1 MKCDEQGPGLVKFN
15 ISPWVLAGVEYKC
28 GAREKDTDWSAVLP
42 LKKLPTPRLWL
53 SLYLALCF
61 DNRLPDVPFS

>member
-42 LKKLPTPRLWL
+42 LKKLPTPRLW
-53 SLYLALCF
+53 
-61 DNRLPDVPFS
+61 PFRCNIAVFHFIC